1 MGQYRGGDM
10 TIDMG
15 DSGFTGFGYGNH
27 GNLDQDNQP
36 RSSAESQAGNG
47 AAQSQAAMAAR
58 KAEVVGPSDDHA
70 EAAEEVASKSTHE
83 HIPGLE
89 TSASD
94 CFNRAAKIARSLN
107 HANLSSDHLMLA
119 LTLDQSARRLLERVG
134 DIVQLRD
141 AAMQRLGKK
150 HTKSSRDIG
159 DQPLPPTSDLDDLAK
174 AARQAAAEREQ
185 SIAISDLINAFPK
198 VDGRLTYAAGESART
213 VAVID
218 TIEKGLVP
226 RVDDAVSRIE
236 GAIVDA
242 MQRQHQSVQ
251 NLLVDLNSSQTQEW
265 QRQQREFMDEI
276 RRQVREAADIQ
287 FAAALKDL
295 NDKFEAKLAELKP
308 ATPAPAVPIDYAP
321 EIKSQQQPPAEPV
334 GEPAKSNWSWLGI
347 L

>member
-1 MGQYRGGDM
+1 M
-10 TIDMG
+10 TIETG
-15 DSGFTGFGYGNH
+15 DPGFTGFGYGNQ
-27 GNLDQDNQP
+27 GNLGQDNQP
-36 RSSAESQAGNG
+36 CSGGEAQAGNG
-47 AAQSQAAMAAR
+47 AAQSQSIGQA
-58 KAEVVGPSDDHA
+58 DDHA
-70 EAAEEVASKSTHE
+70 AIAEEVASRATHE
-83 HIPGLE
+83 QIPGLE

-94 CFNRAAKIARSLN
+94 CLNRAAQIARSLN
-107 HANLSSDHLMLA
+107 HASLSSDHLMLA

-134 DIVQLRD
+134 NIAQLRD
-141 AAMQRLGKK
+141 AAMRRLGKN

-185 SIAISDLINAFPK
+185 SIATSDLINAFPK
-198 VDGRLTYAAGESART
+198 VDGRLTYAAGESAGT

-226 RVDDAVSRIE
+226 RVDDAVTRIE

-242 MQRQHQSVQ
+242 MQRQHQSVRSM
-251 NLLVDLNSSQTQEW
+251 LADLNSTQAQEW

-295 NDKFEAKLAELKP
+295 NDKFEAKLAESQP
-308 ATPAPAVPIDYAP
+308 ASPEPAAPPPTAAVEQAP
-321 EIKSQQQPPAEPV
+321 EIKSQQQETPMEPAEP
-334 GEPAKSNWSWLGI
+334 PKSNWGWLGI